1 MTRVALLLLLG
12 AAACGKQ
19 SDVGSAHAVPKA
31 AAASSVTAAQSM
43 MGGKSPT
50 EMQLIPIPKD
60 KAQLGRLLA
69 MGYTVHKD
77 HMHPPGVKSCPLD
90 KNGDGVVE

>member
-1 MTRVALLLLLG
+1 MRGFLLLLLLA

-19 SDVGSAHAVPKA
+19 ADPKSTHAAKA
-31 AAASSVTAAQSM
+31 APAPTVAATQAMVRGKGAA
-43 MGGKSPT
+43 

-90 KNGDGVVE
+90 KNGGGVVE